1 VADDPH
7 LIAQDIADRLLM
19 SAGITTN
26 GFLANASS
34 VCLLDRIGTA
44 STVAALED
52 TVSQELLGPLCVRG
66 QRMVVGG
73 HTGAGK
79 STFSL
84 ALAKAVT
91 EESELLG
98 WRGAGGRALVVD
110 LEQGLRTIK
119 RRLAE
124 SGLSGSESVDIM
136 RVPEGLALDRNQR
149 ERDELGSIL
158 ADGGYS
164 LVVVDPLYKA
174 HAGDSNDE
182 RAMVGL
188 MGVLDAWRAEYG
200 FCLAIPMHM
209 RKPPP
214 QGGTLT
220 MHDIFGSSGLVRGA
234 EVVVGLERLSP
245 GMSRLHFWKD
255 RDGDLPVGEKWML
268 TFERERG
275 FERATQKEKAVDAIG
290 HLVSARP
297 GLTSTEIADE
307 TGFAKRTV
315 MAALSQ
321 LRAVGETTG
330 NRNERRWSM
339 PPSEEDEE
347 HYERLASA

>member
-7 LIAQDIADRLLM
+7 LIAQDIADRLLA
-19 SAGITTN
+19 SAGVTTN
-26 GFLANASS
+26 GFVANASS

-52 TVSQELLGPLCVRG
+52 AVNDELLGPLCVRG
-66 QRMVVGG
+66 QRVVVGG

-79 STFSL
+79 STFSMG
-84 ALAKAVT
+84 LAKAIT
-91 EESELLG
+91 EESEFLG

-119 RRLAE
+119 RRLSE
-124 SGLSGSESVDIM
+124 SGLSASESVDIM

-182 RAMVGL
+182 RAMVSL
-188 MGVLDAWRAEYG
+188 MGVFDAWRAEHG

-234 EVVVGLERLSP
+234 EVVVGIERLST

-255 RDGDLPVGEKWML
+255 RDGDLPVGDKWML
-268 TFERERG
+268 SFERERG
-275 FERATQKEKAVDAIG
+275 FERAADRQSCAERLRWRLAESAWVLSAEDLAAELGVTRRTVDKALKEIG
-290 HLVSARP
+290 ATPRHGPKNAKVWGLE
-297 GLTSTEIADE
+297 GLTDDAGTPDWWDE
-307 TGFAKRTV
+307 A
-315 MAALSQ
+315 
-321 LRAVGETTG
+321 
-330 NRNERRWSM
+330 
-339 PPSEEDEE
+339 
-347 HYERLASA
+347 